1 MNLNFKNFSRMF
13 IGSRVVIFTTGS
25 PRGLNGTLEPARFQG
40 VIREAGKDFICF
52 ITDERR
58 RIIIRNDEIVALVTP
73 SLRTR
78 NKRRTLGKR

>member
-1 MNLNFKNFSRMF
+1 VNLNFKNFSRMF